1 MLTIY
6 FATTNSGKIRSAQ
19 RRLKEYGFKIY
30 QASLE
35 LDEKQDNDFENIA
48 GQKADDAYR
57 QLQKPVMVI
66 DAGLCIDAL
75 NGFPG
80 PYSKYVFDTLRIEGI
95 LKAMIEFKEEEGQR
109 KAYFKHVLAFQD
121 GTLQQAKIFTGIVS
135 GKITTEVRGS
145 NMTYGWS
152 EAVRIFIP
160 DGWDK
165 TQGEMT
171 DEQQFEFRRQT
182 GEYYTEFANW
192 YKQYAEAIHGKRSAT
207 LLTI

>member
-1 MLTIY
+1 MLQVY

-19 RRLKEYGFKIY
+19 RRLEPLGIKICK
-30 QASLE
+30 ANLDLE
-35 LDEKQDNDFENIA
+35 EKQDNDFEVIA
-48 GQKADDAYR
+48 SQKADDAYR

-80 PYSKYVFDTLRIEGI
+80 VYSKYVFGTLGVEGI
-95 LKAMIEFKEEEGQR
+95 LKAMAELKEEEGQR
-109 KAYFKHVLAFQD
+109 KAHFKHVLAFQD
-121 GTLQQAKIFTGIVS
+121 GTMQQPKIFTGIVS
-135 GKITTEVRGS
+135 GKIATEVRGD

-152 EAVRIFIP
+152 DAIGIFIP
-160 DGWDK
+160 DGWNT

-171 DEQQFEFRRQT
+171 DDEQLEFRRQT

-192 YKQYAEAIHGKRSAT
+192 YKQNVEDIHGRHSAA